1 VGAVNGR
8 YVAFGIKVVLNGAN
22 TADEVR
28 VVITEILSTPSWL
41 AAVYGL
47 RHPSVGI
54 REGLHCGQQ

>member
-1 VGAVNGR
+1 VGTVNGT
-8 YVAFGIKVVLNGAN
+8 YVAFGIKVVLSGAN
-22 TADEVR
+22 TAGEVS
-28 VVITEILSTPSWL
+28 VVIIEILSTPSWL